1 MRTTDNAEKTKARK
15 EATSKALE
23 SFRVYSLSELE
34 PILGVTHRTLLRYIS
49 EGKLKAV
56 KMGGRWKVS
65 QDNLRAF
72 VNG

>member
-1 MRTTDNAEKTKARK
+1 MKTTDNAAKTKARQ
-15 EATSKALE
+15 EATNKALE
-23 SFRVYSLSELE
+23 NFRVYSLSELE